1 MNPLTLIAFC
11 LHTVHVYAGPY
22 STEGLSIRDAGKVI
36 QSRWAHGDLFKR
48 KICCS
53 VCRYTIRSSIPFRI
67 PDDCSASLVA
77 VPKAAPQTTS
87 TIIQYILSCEN
98 TEISSY
104 SFYKELD
111 EAEFPGDKHEE

>member
-53 VCRYTIRSSIPFRI
+53 CVFSCCTKGCPTNDKYDNTIHTFVR
-67 PDDCSASLVA
+67 
-77 VPKAAPQTTS
+77 K
-87 TIIQYILSCEN
+87 Y
-98 TEISSY
+98 
-104 SFYKELD
+104 
-111 EAEFPGDKHEE
+111 